1 METKQKIM
9 TEKEYKKYF
18 WKQISLPVKAA
29 EKLSELSTNFRYGK
43 KLKKAK
49 TIEAMTWQYGL
60 IKDTNHAI
68 VFRNGKYEVIENDT
82 REK

>member
-9 TEKEYKKYF
+9 TEKKYKKYF
-18 WKQISLPVKAA
+18 WKQISLPIAAA
-29 EKLSELSTNFRYGK
+29 EKLSNLSENFRYGK

-49 TIEAMTWQYGL
+49 TIEAMAWQYGL

-82 REK
+82 GKK

>member
-1 METKQKIM
+1 M

-18 WKQISLPVKAA
+18 WKQVSLPVEAA
-29 EKLSELSTNFRYGK
+29 EKLSKFSTNFRYGK

-49 TIEAMTWQYGL
+49 TIEAMAWQYGL
-60 IKDTNHAI
+60 IKNTNHAI

-82 REK
+82 GKK

>member
-9 TEKEYKKYF
+9 TEKEYRKYF
-18 WKQISLPVKAA
+18 WKQISLPVEAA